1 MSKPDYYAV
10 LGVSRDASQEE
21 IKAAF
26 RQLARQ
32 YHPDVNKDDPEA
44 EEKFKLI
51 NEAYQVLSDPEA
63 RAVYDRFGHAGAP
76 SAAAADPFSMAEN
89 LFQMFFG
96 GGMGTMTRGPID
108 GQTAASTWSSRWRR
122 CCTARRTRWRWSG
135 CACAHAVRASA
146 RS

>member
-1 MSKPDYYAV
+1 MSKPDYYEV
-10 LGVSRDASQEE
+10 LGVERNASQDE

-32 YHPDVNKDDPEA
+32 YHPDVNKDDPES

-51 NEAYQVLSDPEA
+51 NEAYQALSDPET

-96 GGMGTMTRGPID
+96 GGMGTMTR
-108 GQTAASTWSSRWRR
+108 
-122 CCTARRTRWRWSG
+122 
-135 CACAHAVRASA
+135 
-146 RS
+146 